1 MFLYSFAGNEMP
13 MSEQL
18 ESTAD
23 NFTLTLYFFFLSINN
38 FYCAHLVN

>member
-1 MFLYSFAGNEMP
+1 MFLYSFAGKEMP

-23 NFTLTLYFFFLSINN
+23 NFTLMLYFFYPSTTFTV
-38 FYCAHLVN
+38 HT

>member
-23 NFTLTLYFFFLSINN
+23 NFTLILYFFLSINN